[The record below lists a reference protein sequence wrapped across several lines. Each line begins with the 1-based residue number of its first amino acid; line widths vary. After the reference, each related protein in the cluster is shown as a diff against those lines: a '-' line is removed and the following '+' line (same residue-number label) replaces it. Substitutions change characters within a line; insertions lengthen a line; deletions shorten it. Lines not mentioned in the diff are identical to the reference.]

1 MQIIPFF
8 ALAADTLLVRPV
20 DVPAPWYSI
29 ATGVL
34 SIAALLVLLSISV
47 AFLGMVRAI
56 KGAEAR
62 ILGTINGLTDE
73 LIPLVR
79 NMNHMS
85 TQLADVTTAAKVDMA
100 RLSSTV
106 GAVDHAVRKAL
117 DVGEARLAQF
127 GTLVDAVQDEAEA
140 TVASATGLMRGVRKG
155 ASTLA
160 TNFFARP
167 PERQPTRDSRRNRR
181 RLLTQDL
188 LDEEADIRERL
199 AALEAAFDTDVDEDD
214 EDYDFRPWRKPRPHG
229 SASAQ
234 ATEDADLQADSVA
247 DDMDDDDIGPED
259 AFEDDDAFVEDE
271 GADADV
277 KDSSTARTGGPRI
290 RRRGAE

>member
-1 MQIIPFF
+1 MIPFF

-20 DVPAPWYSI
+20 DVPAPWYSV

-34 SIAALLVLLSISV
+34 SIVAILLLLSIS
-47 AFLGMVRAI
+47 AALLGLVRAI
-56 KGAEAR
+56 RGAEAR
-62 ILGTINGLTDE
+62 LLGKMKGLTDE
-73 LIPLVR
+73 LIPLAR
-79 NMNHMS
+79 NLSHMS
-85 TQLADVTTAAKVDMA
+85 SQLADVTTAAKVDLA

-106 GAVDHAVRKAL
+106 SAVDHSVRKAL
-117 DVGEARLAQF
+117 DAGEARLAQF

-160 TNFFARP
+160 TNFFVRP

-181 RLLTQDL
+181 RLRTQDL

-199 AALEAAFDTDVDEDD
+199 SALEAAFGTDVDEDA
-214 EDYDFRPWRKPRPHG
+214 ENYDFRPWSKAR
-229 SASAQ
+229 
-234 ATEDADLQADSVA
+234 A
-247 DDMDDDDIGPED
+247 DDRAGSPAAADVDPELDALADEMDDDDIEPEA
-259 AFEDDDAFVEDE
+259 AFEDDDAFTEDE
-271 GADADV
+271 SADADV
-277 KDSSTARTGGPRI
+277 RDSSTAREGGPRI